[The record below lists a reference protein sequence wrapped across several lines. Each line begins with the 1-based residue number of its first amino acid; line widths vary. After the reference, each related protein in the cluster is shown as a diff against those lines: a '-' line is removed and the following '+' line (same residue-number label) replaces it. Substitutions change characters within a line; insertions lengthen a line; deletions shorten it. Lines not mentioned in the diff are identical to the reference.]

1 MKRFGCYLVIVI
13 LLFGMVFGQV
23 NATEITNTEETI
35 YLKNGDYIAVEL
47 IVIDSRATSTKTGK
61 KSYIYKNSN
70 GTEEWRATLSGTFA
84 YTGTTATCT
93 ASSCTTSVSDSAW
106 SEISK
111 SAGKSGSSATAEVTM
126 GEKILGI
133 TINRESISMKLTCS
147 ATGSLS

>member
-1 MKRFGCYLVIVI
+1 VKKFGCYLVVVI

-23 NATEITNTEETI
+23 NATEITNTEEII
-35 YLKNGDYIAVEL
+35 YLENGDYIAVEL
-47 IVIDSRATSTKTGK
+47 VVIDSRATSTKTGK

-106 SEISK
+106 YEISK
-111 SAGKSGSSATAEVTM
+111 SAGKSGSSATGEVTM
-126 GEKILGI
+126 GEKFLGI
-133 TINRESISMKLTCS
+133 TINRESISIKLTCS
-147 ATGSLS
+147 ATGTLS

>member
-23 NATEITNTEETI
+23 NATEITNTEEII

-106 SEISK
+106 YEISK

>member
-106 SEISK
+106 YEISK